1 VLHFI
6 IQRWRESLGM
16 SSFRYLFFGGLL
28 ILAAGL
34 FIFTWFLQFIQARQG
49 FVILDPVI
57 TRIGPYHLCTP
68 IMLATYLPVVFGLG
82 YLSVYP
88 SHLMKWVWAYAIL
101 MGFRAVC
108 MYLVPLEPPATMIE
122 LRDMVL
128 EATVYQGNVI
138 TKDLFFSG
146 HVAVLFLFSLTAQHR
161 SVKVLFLLASTAVA
175 AFLVMQHVH
184 YTIDVFV
191 APVFAFF
198 AYKVSGWILKR

>member
-1 VLHFI
+1 MVHFI
-6 IQRWRESLGM
+6 FQRWKESLGM
-16 SSFRYLFFGGLL
+16 RSFRFLFFGGLFL
-28 ILAAGL
+28 LSASF
-34 FIFTWFLQFIQARQG
+34 FIFAWFLQFIQARSG

-57 TRIGPYHLCTP
+57 TRLGPYHLCTA
-68 IMLATYLPVVFGLG
+68 IVLTTYLPIVFGLG

-88 SHLMKWVWAYAIL
+88 SHLVRWIWAYGIL

-108 MYLVPLEPPATMIE
+108 LYLVPLEPPATMIE
-122 LRDMVL
+122 LRDMIL

-146 HVAVLFLFSLTAQHR
+146 HVAVLFLFCLTAQHR
-161 SVKVLFLLASTAVA
+161 TVKLLFLVVSSAAA
-175 AFLVMQHVH
+175 AFLVLQHVH

-198 AYKVSGWILKR
+198 AYKMSGWILKR